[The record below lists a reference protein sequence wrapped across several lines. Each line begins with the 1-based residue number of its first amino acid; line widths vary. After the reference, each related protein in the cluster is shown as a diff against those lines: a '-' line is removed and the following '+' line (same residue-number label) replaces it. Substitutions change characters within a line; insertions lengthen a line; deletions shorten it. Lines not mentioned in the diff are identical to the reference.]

1 MVGAEVKLS
10 AGDPFND
17 QHSPGANR
25 TAHQVGR
32 LGVISAGCWAQQL
45 AAACEGGLPSSVGEQ
60 SEMANADEPFGQDVK
75 KKSAQEL
82 ICGNR
87 HDLVLAAVRIVAP
100 AEGDAIVFKG
110 HESMVGDGNAMRVAS
125 QIVED
130 MFGAAEGWLCVDDPV
145 FLAELPE
152 EVTEYVR

>member
-1 MVGAEVKLS
+1 MS

-17 QHSPGANR
+17 QHSSGANR
-25 TAHQVGR
+25 TAHQVSR
-32 LGVISAGCWAQQL
+32 LRVISAGRWAQQL

-60 SEMANADEPFGQDVK
+60 SEVANADQPFGHDVK

-87 HDLVLAAVRIVAP
+87 HDLVLAAVRIVSP
-100 AEGDAIVFKG
+100 AEGDAMVLKG
-110 HESMVGDGNAMRVAS
+110 HKSMVGDGNAMRVAS

-145 FLAELPE
+145 FLAEQPE
-152 EVTEYVR
+152 EVTECVR